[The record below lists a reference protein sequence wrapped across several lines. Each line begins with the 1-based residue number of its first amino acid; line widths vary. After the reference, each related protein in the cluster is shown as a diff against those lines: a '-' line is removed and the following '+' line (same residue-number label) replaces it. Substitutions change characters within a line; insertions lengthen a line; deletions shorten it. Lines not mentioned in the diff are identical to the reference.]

1 MGPGILFFGIVSMI
15 SLGVVIYLFLA
26 QGKRKTFSQQYI
38 ENCTSAIIA
47 VDAKEVTVIFNRA
60 AEDLTGVPK
69 EKVLG
74 EPFTELVKK
83 NFDSND
89 SILLNTLRTGRV
101 YQHVEAVMD
110 TPSGPLHVM
119 AHTDLLRDSSGRIVG
134 SMLNIRD
141 ISDQKQLEAQIFQ
154 SEKFDLIGEVAAGIA
169 NEVRNPLTSM
179 YGLLQ
184 LLENR
189 MSEEDT
195 NRTYVKIMLEEL
207 QRLNVIVSE
216 FLLMSRPIVPIRREA
231 DLHMILDEIL
241 LNLEKELLEKNITI
255 TKKHLA
261 GLPKVHIDMK
271 QIKHVFLNI
280 ISNALHAM
288 PDGGELAIITGLKN
302 DTSSVTVTF
311 SDTGCGIG
319 PQAIDRIFEPFFTT
333 WGDSTG
339 LGLTISKRIIHN
351 HGGKI
356 EADSQPGRGSSFK
369 VFLPLNDE

>member
-1 MGPGILFFGIVSMI
+1 MGPVIIFLGIILVII
-15 SLGVVIYLFLA
+15 LGVVIYFFHT
-26 QGKRKTFSQQYI
+26 QCKRKTFAQQYI

-47 VDAKEVTVIFNRA
+47 VDDKENTVIYNQT
-60 AEDLTGVPK
+60 AEDLTGIPK

-74 EPFTELVKK
+74 KPFVELVKK
-83 NFDSND
+83 KFDSND

-101 YQHVEAVMD
+101 YQHVESVMD

-119 AHTDLLRDSSGRIVG
+119 AHTDMLRDYRGRIVG
-134 SMLNIRD
+134 SLLSIRD

-179 YGLLQ
+179 HGLLQ
-184 LLENR
+184 LLENK
-189 MSEEDT
+189 MTKEDT
-195 NRTYVKIMLEEL
+195 NHTYIKIMLEEI
-207 QRLNVIVSE
+207 QRLNVIISD
-216 FLLMSRPIVPIRREA
+216 FLLMFRPIVPIRWEA
-231 DLHMILDEIL
+231 DLHRILDEIL
-241 LNLEKELLEKNITI
+241 LNTDKELQEKNITV
-255 TKKHLA
+255 TKKYLYS
-261 GLPKVHIDMK
+261 LPKVLVDVE

-288 PDGGELAIITGLKN
+288 PDGGELAVSTGIN
-302 DTSSVTVTF
+302 YDSPSVTVTF
-311 SDTGCGIG
+311 TDTGCGIK

-339 LGLTISKRIIHN
+339 LGLTVSKRIIHN

-356 EADSQPGRGSSFK
+356 EVDSQPGRGSAFK
-369 VFLPLNDE
+369 VILPLNDD